1 MEVPEFVVDIEEILR
16 RGGGARVG
24 LLRHC
29 VLSVTMEPLFVFS
42 VREYRLR
49 PTHLAALA
57 LYDVFC
63 AAEAPA
69 RIRAPRV
76 LPPRDLRIHAAIQVI
91 RMQRAQMQSP
101 APPDVT
107 SAVPITIPH
116 RDLFDPVAEAL
127 RSDPQG
133 GYQALACRYDPARS
147 PHENLPDGKMSAFQR
162 YFVENIWQP
171 VARPRLVDAGFWHMA
186 SIE

>member
-1 MEVPEFVVDIEEILR
+1 MVDIEEILR
-16 RGGGARVG
+16 RGGGARVA

-107 SAVPITIPH
+107 SAVPVTTPH
-116 RDLFDPVAEAL
+116 RELFDPVAEAL

-147 PHENLPDGKMSAFQR
+147 PHENLPGGRMSAFQR

-171 VARPRLVDAGFWHMA
+171 VARPQLVAAGFWQMA